1 LTVSKDDE
9 TVVDELRPF
18 YMDLQLFAEGD
29 DDLGDDDPGDE
40 TEEEDEDI
48 DLSEF
53 DLEDPSPK
61 EKKEDDEP
69 DYKVE
74 AAKAK
79 ARADALE
86 EQLAR
91 DRREREEETRLRPV
105 PAVDRPAPAPVKR
118 RSINEIVD
126 DNFDQEFINDPK
138 GAVRKV
144 LSEYDKERDAIEAS
158 RSVGPGASVVDTL
171 ADRFMRDMK
180 DTDPEEYAIAVK
192 AFRKQVDETPVNVK
206 AQIAQNPAAQVQ
218 SILQAAWDQAYA
230 KGLRENRAAGKKNAE
245 TRRGA
250 SPPQMGG
257 GRKGGGASGGGNLGG
272 NSGTRYSPL
281 ERDMIARAKAGGLDA
296 NDIKEMIKEHR
307 EEQRQ
312 LRGA

>member
-1 LTVSKDDE
+1 VSKDDE
-9 TVVDELRPF
+9 TVEEFRPF
-18 YMDLQLFAEGD
+18 YIDLQLFAEAEEPGD
-29 DDLGDDDPGDE
+29 DEPEDDEP
-40 TEEEDEDI
+40 EEEEEEI

-53 DLEDPSPK
+53 EIEESDPKP
-61 EKKEDDEP
+61 KKEDEP

-91 DRREREEETRLRPV
+91 DRREREEDARLRVV
-105 PAVDRPAPAPVKR
+105 PTVEKPAPAPVVKR
-118 RSINEIVD
+118 KSVDEIIGD
-126 DNFDQEFINDPK
+126 DFDQAFITDPK
-138 GAVRKV
+138 GAMRKV
-144 LSEYDKERDAIEAS
+144 LSEYDADRSAADAA
-158 RSVGPGASVVDTL
+158 RAVVPGASVVDSF
-171 ADRFMRDMK
+171 ADRFARDMK
-180 DTDPEEYAIAVK
+180 DTDPEEYAIAIK
-192 AFRKQVDETPVNVK
+192 AFRKQVDETPPAVK
-206 AQIAQNPAAQVQ
+206 AQIATNPAAAVQ
-218 SILQAAWDQAYA
+218 NILQAAWDQAYA
-230 KGLRENRAAGKKNAE
+230 KGLRENRAAGKKNTE

-250 SPPQMGG
+250 EPPRMGG

-281 ERDMIARAKAGGLDA
+281 ERDMIQRAKAGGLDA

>member
-1 LTVSKDDE
+1 MSKDDE

-18 YMDLQLFAEGD
+18 YMDLQLFAEGEEPED
-29 DDLGDDDPGDE
+29 DDTEDE
-40 TEEEDEDI
+40 PEEEDEDL

-53 DLEDPSPK
+53 DIEDPAPK
-61 EKKEDDEP
+61 DKKDDDEP

-118 RSINEIVD
+118 RTVEDIVG

-138 GAVRKV
+138 GAMRKV
-144 LSEYDKERDAIEAS
+144 LSEFDKERDAIEAS
-158 RSVGPGASVVDTL
+158 RSAGPGASVVDTL

-192 AFRKQVDETPVNVK
+192 AFRKQVDETPINVK

-218 SILQAAWDQAYA
+218 VILQAAWDQAYA

>member
-18 YMDLQLFAEGD
+18 YMDLQLFAEGEEPED
-29 DDLGDDDPGDE
+29 DDTEDE
-40 TEEEDEDI
+40 PEEEDEDL

-53 DLEDPSPK
+53 DIEDPAPK
-61 EKKEDDEP
+61 DKKDDDEP

-118 RSINEIVD
+118 RTVEDIVG

-138 GAVRKV
+138 GAMRKV
-144 LSEYDKERDAIEAS
+144 LSEFDKERDAIEAS

-192 AFRKQVDETPVNVK
+192 AFRKQVDETPINVK

-218 SILQAAWDQAYA
+218 VILQAAWDQAYA